1 MSRSA
6 TTPRPALDTRRQ
18 LPPRKQER
26 LPRRSWRS
34 SLGAASA
41 GLFGLAPHVLHHV
54 GFLAGT
60 ALVAGSG
67 GTAVFA
73 ALGLAVSTPM
83 LLRLHR
89 RFRTWKAPAI
99 ALAVFAVMF
108 ALSALVIGPAIS
120 GESSTTPPAPAVDHS
135 SHH

>member
-1 MSRSA
+1 MSRPV
-6 TTPRPALDTRRQ
+6 TTPRPAPDTQRQ
-18 LPPRKQER
+18 PPPRKQAR

-34 SLGAASA
+34 SLAAAGA

-73 ALGLAVSTPM
+73 ALGLVVSTPM

-99 ALAVFAVMF
+99 ALAVFAAIF

-120 GESSTTPPAPAVDHS
+120 GESSTTPTPPSVDHS